1 MTNKATR
8 CHSRENGNPEYKNFK
23 YLWLGIMFR
32 YIVIEGPVGVG
43 KTSLIRLLAKEFNAR
58 CVFEK
63 SDENP
68 FLSHFYHD
76 RKKYAFPTQIFFL
89 LNRFQQQKE
98 IAQLDL
104 FNQITLCDYLFA
116 KDRIFASL
124 NLDDRELALY
134 EQIFQ
139 LLTGQIPSPDLVV
152 FLQAKPE
159 VLLHRVKSR
168 NIPYEKEMDLEY
180 LKTLTEAYNY
190 YFFHYDHTPLLVVDT
205 SEIDFVNR
213 NEDFAQLVREIKQ
226 MKKGTSYF
234 IPLRSK

>member
-1 MTNKATR
+1 LEA
-8 CHSRENGNPEYKNFK
+8 
-23 YLWLGIMFR
+23 MFR
-32 YIVIEGPVGVG
+32 YIVIEGPIGVG
-43 KTSLIRLLAKEFNAR
+43 KTSLTRLLAKEFNAR
-58 CVFEK
+58 LVLEK
-63 SDENP
+63 SEENP
-68 FLSHFYHD
+68 FLPHFYQD
-76 RKKYAFPTQIFFL
+76 RKKYGFQTQIFFL

-124 NLDDRELALY
+124 NLDNHELALY
-134 EQIFQ
+134 EQIYN
-139 LLTGQIPSPDLVV
+139 LLNGQIPTPDLVI

-159 VLLHRVKSR
+159 VLHHRIKSR
-168 NIPYEKEMDLEY
+168 SVSYEKEIDLEY

-190 YFFHYDHTPLLVVDT
+190 YFFHYDDTPLLVVDT

-213 NEDFAQLVREIKQ
+213 KGDLAQLIREIEQ

-234 IPLRSK
+234 IPMRSK